1 MYQEKG
7 KVDDEADGEP
17 KKLEGAPGPLDDLLP
32 EPKPIL
38 RVLIVLEQFVKYQE
52 DVEDGGD

>member
-38 RVLIVLEQFVKYQE
+38 RVLIVLEQFVK
-52 DVEDGGD
+52 